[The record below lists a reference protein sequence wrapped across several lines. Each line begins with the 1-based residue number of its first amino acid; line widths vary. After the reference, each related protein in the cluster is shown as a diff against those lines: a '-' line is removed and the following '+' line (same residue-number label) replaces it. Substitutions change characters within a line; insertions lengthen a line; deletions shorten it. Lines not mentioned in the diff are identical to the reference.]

1 MQNVT
6 NEAEKKSLL
15 LRVLNKI
22 EIAGNKLPAPTIIFL
37 CLAVIVVV
45 LSFIGSLMGW
55 NAAGEV
61 LNTATGELENTTI
74 TVFNLLS
81 ADGIRYMLNSAIPN
95 YINFPIIGPTI
106 VVIFGISLSQE
117 SGYIE
122 TLIRSSVGKAPVKLV
137 TPFIIFIGLMTSI
150 ADNLGFLVLVPLAAM
165 IYKAQG
171 RHPVAGI
178 AMSFAGVSAGI
189 LSHVILANT
198 DVVLTG
204 LTQAGVA
211 TIDPNYTVSQV
222 ANMYF
227 MIASC
232 VITIIVVTLVDKKMI
247 SPRLGVYNPANGD
260 GSDTAEVKEIT
271 PQMKKAFKKANI
283 VLLVMIAVLVAV
295 CIPQNS
301 VMRNPETGDLI
312 AGSTLM
318 SAVVP
323 LISLMLAVP
332 SIVYGY
338 AAGVF
343 KKNSDVVNALTR
355 GMASI
360 ANFMVTMFFAAQ
372 FIEYFGK
379 SNIGRIIALRGA
391 SFLKSLNMPPLM
403 LIIIFILICC
413 LCNVL
418 MCSASAKWAIFA
430 PVFVPM
436 LMQLNISPE
445 LTQLAYRIGDGSTN
459 IISPAFPFL
468 AFMLATFRKYDRN
481 SGFGTM
487 MSCMLPYAVATLAA
501 WIIMLAVWMLL
512 NLPLGPGTFC
522 MLG

>member
-1 MQNVT
+1 MMKET
-6 NEAEKKSLL
+6 EKKSLL

-22 EIAGNKLPAPTIIFL
+22 EVVGNKLPAPTIIFL
-37 CLAVIVVV
+37 VLAALVVA
-45 LSFIGSLMGW
+45 LSAVGSLMGW
-55 NAAGEV
+55 NATGEI
-61 LNTATGELENTTI
+61 LNTKTGELENTTI

-81 ADGIRYMLNSAIPN
+81 ADGIRYMLNNAVSN
-95 YINFPIIGPTI
+95 FINFPIIGPTI
-106 VVIFGISLSQE
+106 VVVFGICLSQE
-117 SGYIE
+117 SGYME
-122 TLIRSSVGKAPVKLV
+122 TLIRCSVGKAPAKLI
-137 TPFIIFIGLMTSI
+137 TPLIIFIGLMTSV

-171 RHPVAGI
+171 RHPIAGI

-211 TIDPNYTVSQV
+211 TLDPGYTVSQV

-232 VITIIVVTLVDKKMI
+232 VITILVVTLVDYKMI
-247 SPRLGVYNPANGD
+247 SPRLGKWNPTDGD
-260 GSDTAEVKEIT
+260 GTDAAEVKEIT
-271 PQMKKAFKKANI
+271 PQMKKAFKAANLTILALI
-283 VLLVMIAVLVAV
+283 VLLVLV
-295 CIPQNS
+295 CIPKNS

-323 LISLMLAVP
+323 LIALLLGIP

-338 AAGVF
+338 VAGVF
-343 KKNSDVVNALTR
+343 KNSSDVVNALTK
-355 GMASI
+355 GVASL
-360 ANFMVTMFFAAQ
+360 ANFLVTMFFAAQ

-379 SNIGRIIALRGA
+379 SNMGRIIALRGA
-391 SFLKSLNMPPLM
+391 DFLKTLNMSPIA
-403 LIIIFILICC
+403 LIIIFILIIC

-468 AFMLATFRKYDRN
+468 AFMLATFKKYDKK

-487 MSCMLPYAVATLAA
+487 MSCMLPYSVATLVV
-501 WIIMLAVWMLL
+501 WILMLAVWMVL
-512 NLPLGPGTFC
+512 NLPLGPGAYC
-522 MLG
+522 LLG

>member
-1 MQNVT
+1 M
-6 NEAEKKSLL
+6 KC
-15 LRVLNKI
+15 
-22 EIAGNKLPAPTIIFL
+22 P
-37 CLAVIVVV
+37 LAVHFYCNP
-45 LSFIGSLMGW
+45 LYTEASLMGW

-61 LNTATGELENTTI
+61 LNPATGELEDTTI

-95 YINFPIIGPTI
+95 FINFPIIGPTI
-106 VVIFGISLSQE
+106 VVILGICLSQE
-117 SGYIE
+117 SGYME
-122 TLIRSSVGKAPVKLV
+122 TLIRSSVGKAPARLI
-137 TPFIIFIGLMTSI
+137 TPLIIFIGLMTSV

-165 IYKAQG
+165 VYKAQG
-171 RHPVAGI
+171 RHPIAGI

-189 LSHVILANT
+189 LSHVIIANT

-211 TIDPNYTVSQV
+211 TINPDYTVSQV

-232 VITIIVVTLVDKKMI
+232 VITIVVVTFVDYKMI
-247 SPRLGVYNPANGD
+247 SPRLGTWDPADGD
-260 GSDTAEVKEIT
+260 GTDAVEIKEIT
-271 PQMKKAFKKANI
+271 PQMKKAFRAANI
-283 VLLVMIAVLVAV
+283 TILALIAILVLV
-295 CIPQNS
+295 CIPESS

-318 SAVVP
+318 AAVVP
-323 LISLMLAVP
+323 LIALLLGIP

-338 AAGVF
+338 VAGVF
-343 KKNSDVVNALTR
+343 KNSADVVNALTK
-355 GMASI
+355 GVGSLG
-360 ANFMVTMFFAAQ
+360 NFLVTMFFAAQ

-379 SNIGRIIALRGA
+379 SNMGRIIALRGA
-391 SFLKSLNMPPLM
+391 DFLKTLNMPPLA
-403 LIIIFILICC
+403 LVIIFILIIC

-468 AFMLATFRKYDRN
+468 AFMLATFKRYDKK

-487 MSCMLPYAVATLAA
+487 MSCMLPYSVATLGA
-501 WIIMLAVWMLL
+501 WILMLAVWMLL

-522 MLG
+522 LIG